1 MKKDHL
7 DIVGDLLT
15 DVRIAVSLCTRVPVA
30 PAIPVS
36 EGEIADAS
44 WAFPLA
50 GLLIGFAGAVIYW
63 LATRVHLPPQAA
75 AVLALAAT
83 ILLTGAM
90 HEDGLADTADGF
102 GGGKTREDKLRI
114 MRDSRIGTFGACA
127 LVISLLLRWSAIS
140 EIRGPGSVAI
150 ALVVAHAASR
160 AMLPALMRLVPAA
173 RTDGLAAGAGQ
184 PPIRSALVAL
194 ALGAICLAAGLGTG
208 AMLVGV
214 LALAAIGALLAWLSM
229 KQIGGQTGDVLGAA
243 EQMAEA
249 AVLLIGAAVLF

>member
-1 MKKDHL
+1 MKGRL
-7 DIVGDLLT
+7 DTFGDLLT
-15 DVRIAVSLCTRVPVA
+15 DLRIAVSLCTRVPVA
-30 PAIPVS
+30 PAVPAS
-36 EGEIADAS
+36 AGEIARAS

-50 GLLIGFAGAVIYW
+50 GLLIGFAGAVVYW
-63 LATRVHLPPQAA
+63 LATRAHLPPQAA

-127 LVISLLLRWSAIS
+127 LVISLMLRWSAIS
-140 EIRGPGSVAI
+140 DIRSPGSVAT
-150 ALVVAHAASR
+150 ALLVAHAASR
-160 AMLPALMRLVPAA
+160 AMLPAFMRLVPTA
-173 RTDGLAAGAGQ
+173 RTDGLSAGAGQ
-184 PPIRSALVAL
+184 PPIRSAIIAF
-194 ALGAICLAAGLGTG
+194 ALGAICLASGFGTS
-208 AMLVGV
+208 AMLIGV
-214 LALAAIGALLAWLSM
+214 LALAAIGALLARLSL

-249 AVLLIGAAVLF
+249 AVLLIAAAVL